1 MNSKDIFDHSVC
13 MVWGVPPLAY
23 SHFGYVLQT
32 QCRVCWGGFGTF
44 AWMQMFEKINCHSSV
59 IHIKLSDKKLPL
71 IASTESTISLTLWTN
86 QPVWYG
92 GYLPRQTRALGM
104 YCRVWHICMNA
115 DVWKDKLSFERHPH
129 VAANWH
135 VKHTHNGS
143 CRTRKRLVKS
153 LTLQLFIHFWH
164 RVC

>member
-1 MNSKDIFDHSVC
+1 MLACSYLVCTAILRNIFLGIGKISPKLFNSKTSSFRSKTITKNWVGLKC
-13 MVWGVPPLAY
+13 QNLK
-23 SHFGYVLQT
+23 FGSNSLVSKPKKWIQ
-32 QCRVCWGGFGTF
+32 RTF
-44 AWMQMFEKINCHSSV
+44 
-59 IHIKLSDKKLPL
+59 L
-71 IASTESTISLTLWTN
+71 TIQS
-86 QPVWYG
+86 VWYG
-92 GYLPRQTRALGM
+92 VGYLPRQTRALGM
-104 YCRVWHICMNA
+104 YCRPVHSVLRRVWHICMNA

-164 RVC
+164 RVS

>member
-1 MNSKDIFDHSVC
+1 MHLRLHRLFLHAKGSFL
-13 MVWGVPPLAY
+13 W
-23 SHFGYVLQT
+23 
-32 QCRVCWGGFGTF
+32 
-44 AWMQMFEKINCHSSV
+44 ESSIRLKKMCLSRNFKKLLTVTNFLHRIV
-59 IHIKLSDKKLPL
+59 IWQIDLCHIKLSDKKLPL
-71 IASTESTISLTLWTN
+71 IASTESTISLTLLTN

-153 LTLQLFIHFWH
+153 LTLQSFIHFWH
-164 RVC
+164 RVS